1 MNFSA
6 SGNVAK
12 KGQTVWKRNANTTN
26 TNRKNMK
33 GNRVRLVS
41 ESSDFLNFCEGEG
54 DNVKINAMFAK
65 KDKGERDEWSQLGRK
80 TNNQKD

>member
-1 MNFSA
+1 MNFSV

-26 TNRKNMK
+26 ANRKNVK

-41 ESSDFLNFCEGEG
+41 ESSDFLNFCEGES
-54 DNVKINAMFAK
+54 DNLKINAMFTK
-65 KDKGERDEWSQLGRK
+65 KSKGEND
-80 TNNQKD
+80 